1 MVRLRRSRRKSSG
14 VSRPYTGTKGG
25 AAAGKRAGLE
35 EFVRQITAMSDG
47 ALWNNGTWVVRNMR
61 GKESLSVHATGR
73 AVDLSYR
80 KLGNKGKPNGRKHAE
95 GVMEF
100 LVANW
105 KPLHIE
111 CILDYF
117 PQPHGRG
124 WRCDRVAWQNYTS
137 KTISGAPGGDWI
149 HVEISPKFADNA
161 EAYKRK
167 FARLLAGQPDEADDD

>member
-1 MVRLRRSRRKSSG
+1 MT
-14 VSRPYTGTKGG
+14 RPYTGTKDG

-35 EFVRQITAMSDG
+35 ELVRQMNSWSDG

-80 KLGNKGKPNGRKHAE
+80 KLGDKGKPNGRQHAE
-95 GVMEF
+95 RAIEF
-100 LVANW
+100 LLANW
-105 KPLHIE
+105 KFLHIE

-124 WRCDRVAWQNYTS
+124 WRCDRGTWQNYAS
-137 KTISGAPGGDWI
+137 KTITGAPGGDWI
-149 HVEISPKFADNA
+149 HVEIGPKFADDA
-161 EAYKRK
+161 ATYK
-167 FARLLAGQPDEADDD
+167 ARFEQLKSGQAGAGE

>member
-1 MVRLRRSRRKSSG
+1 VT
-14 VSRPYTGTKGG
+14 RPYTGTKDG

-35 EFVRQITAMSDG
+35 EFVRQMNAWSDG

-80 KLGNKGKPNGRKHAE
+80 KLGDKGKPNGRQHAE
-95 GVMEF
+95 RAIEF

-105 KPLHIE
+105 RFLHIE

-124 WRCDRVAWQNYTS
+124 WRCDRAAWQNYTS
-137 KTISGAPGGDWI
+137 KAITGAPGGDWI
-149 HVEISPKFADNA
+149 HVEIGPKFADDAATYKARFEQLRTGQASA
-161 EAYKRK
+161 E
-167 FARLLAGQPDEADDD
+167 G

>member
-1 MVRLRRSRRKSSG
+1 MT
-14 VSRPYTGTKGG
+14 RPYTGTKDG
-25 AAAGKRAGLE
+25 AASGKRAGLE
-35 EFVRQITAMSDG
+35 QFVREIVKVSDG

-80 KLGNKGKPNGRKHAE
+80 KVGKLGKVDGRKHAE
-95 GVMEF
+95 AIMDF
-100 LVANW
+100 LVANA
-105 KPLHIE
+105 KRLQIE

-124 WRCDRVAWQNYTS
+124 WRCDRGTWQNYTS

-149 HVEISPKFADNA
+149 HVEISPKLADDAQAYIDRFAA
-161 EAYKRK
+161 IA
-167 FARLLAGQPDEADDD
+167 AGKQEADAD